1 MKMLAQQI
9 WRYIKTVMGVIFRHP
24 ITGTTVVAELIEGE
38 DAGKLVLIQRR
49 DTGRWGLP
57 GGMIDW
63 GEDLPTA
70 ARREL
75 YEETGL
81 QLHELGRLVGV
92 YSHPDRDPRIHS
104 ISIVVAAQVT
114 GTFNPQDT
122 QEVLDVRAFHREEI
136 PYGNLCHDHEQQ
148 LRDYLAGTT
157 AIA

>member
-1 MKMLAQQI
+1 MLLQQI
-9 WRYIKTVMGVIFRHP
+9 WRYLKTVMGLLFRHP
-24 ITGTTVVAELIEGE
+24 ITGTTVVAELMEGE

-57 GGMIDW
+57 GGIIDW

-81 QLHELGRLVGV
+81 ELHELGRLVGV

-104 ISIVVAAQVT
+104 ISIVVAAKVT

-122 QEVLDVRAFHREEI
+122 QEVLAVRAFDPEEI
-136 PYGNLCHDHEQQ
+136 PYDHLCHDHEQQ
-148 LRDYLAGTT
+148 LRDYLAGIT